1 MPWYIVF
8 SSEVFIGCHI
18 GMLMTKNMKIGKCQ
32 ILGSHSV
39 VAEDSVLFRC
49 DMAMCAGVV
58 YDVPNGRR

>member
-1 MPWYIVF
+1 
-8 SSEVFIGCHI
+8 
-18 GMLMTKNMKIGKCQ
+18 MLMTKNMKIGKCQ